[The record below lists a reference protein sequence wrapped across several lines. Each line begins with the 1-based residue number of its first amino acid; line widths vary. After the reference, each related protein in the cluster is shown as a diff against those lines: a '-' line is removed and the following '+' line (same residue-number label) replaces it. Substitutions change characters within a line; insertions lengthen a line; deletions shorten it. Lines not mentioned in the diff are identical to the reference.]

1 MEEPLEA
8 EEGKIDPQREMERL
22 RRLVEEKD
30 AMLRQQEDAL
40 GRLRLMME
48 ELEEKSRQLDEARE
62 RLHREITRASLFTE
76 ISTQLSMSRN
86 LEKNLEYLL
95 GRLHALM
102 DVEKSSVMLLDS
114 SRQELRII
122 AARGVPLEKA
132 RAFRLPV
139 GEGVAGW
146 VADTGRRLIV
156 PNTHKEPLYAR
167 TSPHE
172 QPHFLISL
180 PFYTDGQIA
189 GVLNVEFPLDAPYP
203 TAEQLTLLEEF
214 AQNIGIFVQNVR
226 LYEELQRKVEELS
239 TLYEIGRE
247 LSSSLDLDDL
257 LQKIVDSV
265 VRLTGAQVCS
275 LMLLDEDKQTLSIR
289 VAKGLSPQ
297 IQKRTRVRVG
307 EGIAG
312 WVAQHGT
319 PLLVEDIEKH
329 PLFRRKNRSRYRT
342 KSLLSVPLA
351 IKGETIGVLNVNNK
365 RNEEVFTQRDL
376 DLMTLL
382 ASHAAIAIENARLYE
397 ELEQL
402 AVTDGLTQ
410 LYVRRHFMEEL
421 AKELRRARRYHR
433 PLTVVMMDIDHFK
446 RINDTYGH
454 PVGDEVLR
462 ELGRRLR
469 QSARQDDVLG
479 RYGGEEFIA
488 ALVETNKERGLQAAE
503 RLRRS
508 VEEQPFSTRAGAL
521 AVTISLGLASFPEDA
536 EEMEDLIQKADQ
548 ALYRAKEEGRNRVV
562 AYRPELAS
570 PSVPSE
576 PSLPARKKSRPRK
589 APSPRGS

>member
-30 AMLRQQEDAL
+30 TMLRQQEDAL

-114 SRQELRII
+114 SKQELRII
-122 AARGVPLEKA
+122 AARGVSLEKA

-156 PNTHKEPLYAR
+156 PNTHKEPLYTR
-167 TSPHE
+167 TNPHE

-203 TAEQLTLLEEF
+203 TTEQLTLLEEF

-297 IQKRTRVRVG
+297 IQKRTRARVG

-351 IKGETIGVLNVNNK
+351 IKGEVIGVLNVNNK
-365 RNEEVFTQRDL
+365 RNDEVFTQRDL

-433 PLTVVMMDIDHFK
+433 PLAVVMMDIDHFK

-508 VEEQPFSTRAGAL
+508 VEEQPFSTRAGTL

-570 PSVPSE
+570 PSVPPE
-576 PSLPARKKSRPRK
+576 PSPPARKKSRPRK